1 MEPGD
6 EKYPLSMHTLDIKNW
21 RWGTGSV
28 APQPLTFAQSVIVG
42 STIYYIGGYRIEG
55 EIVRANTMDSVLM
68 YNTESSGWQRQSIG
82 GTVTPS
88 TRVGHTVTLKPST
101 GEIIVFGGVNPG
113 DQGATRDDYFYLLS
127 TQGGNLTWSTREL
140 GGFLDAVGIVG
151 HSSVL
156 AEDYLL
162 VMFGAINWDNK
173 TSIYIFA
180 NDVRVL
186 DVNSWTWLT
195 SISALTPEARLTT
208 TESEESEESEEEKGD
223 DNNEP
228 SISIGT
234 IVGAVVGGVAG
245 LAIIIGIIAFLLLRR
260 RKNRKL
266 EKEENKISSARML
279 SGENE
284 PDGTVKNLS
293 ESSTVE
299 DQQSAFISSEKP
311 ALFMKNPVKPD
322 GGY

>member
-28 APQPLTFAQSVIVG
+28 APLPLTFAQSVIVG
-42 STIYYIGGYRIEG
+42 STIYYIGGYRIVE
-55 EIVRANTMDSVLM
+55 ELVRANTMDSVLM
-68 YNTESSGWQRQSIG
+68 YNTDSGGWQRQSIG

-113 DQGATRDDYFYLLS
+113 DPDATREDYFYLLS

-140 GGFLDAVGIVG
+140 GA
-151 HSSVL
+151 VL

-173 TSIYIFA
+173 TSIYVYS

-186 DVNSWTWLT
+186 DVNAWTWLT
-195 SISALTPEARLTT
+195 SISALTPVARPSSTSDLEENDDDN
-208 TESEESEESEEEKGD
+208 TESSV
-223 DNNEP
+223 
-228 SISIGT
+228 SIGT

-260 RKNRKL
+260 RKNRRL

-279 SGENE
+279 PDEAE
-284 PDGTVKNLS
+284 PYGTVKDSS
-293 ESSTVE
+293 ESSTVD
-299 DQQSAFISSEKP
+299 DQPPAFISSEKP
-311 ALFMKNPVKPD
+311 ALFKKNPVKPD